1 MIIDALSFRDRLAV
15 FGSEVVTFLQR
26 YDFKMAASMINEID
40 IIQDEMGV
48 LDEVEL
54 SSEDEEAYCL
64 CGEENTLEMI
74 GCDSNIC
81 EYEWFHY
88 HCVGFTDETI
98 PDAEV

>member
-1 MIIDALSFRDRLAV
+1 
-15 FGSEVVTFLQR
+15 
-26 YDFKMAASMINEID
+26 MAASMINEID

-98 PDAEV
+98 PEAEVEWICDHCKEKSKKGIDTIVYKNDLYI